1 MIILSDLESRGAQ
14 SYSPVHVINLDIQDN
29 HEEAT
34 LGAFLICEMCQ
45 AVSIKSV
52 ETVELYSVDEGGET
66 WKVKQYPDIKR
77 VRCHNFS
84 LTISAPVQTIFV
96 EKSCIAFNVIPF
108 WEWLFPASF
117 NQSLYYIFLKDFLW

>member
-1 MIILSDLESRGAQ
+1 
-14 SYSPVHVINLDIQDN
+14 
-29 HEEAT
+29 
-34 LGAFLICEMCQ
+34 MCQ

-84 LTISAPVQTIFV
+84 LTISAPVQTVFLKKV
-96 EKSCIAFNVIPF
+96 VLHLM
-108 WEWLFPASF
+108 LFPSGNGYFLPPLTRA
-117 NQSLYYIFLKDFLW
+117 YIIYF